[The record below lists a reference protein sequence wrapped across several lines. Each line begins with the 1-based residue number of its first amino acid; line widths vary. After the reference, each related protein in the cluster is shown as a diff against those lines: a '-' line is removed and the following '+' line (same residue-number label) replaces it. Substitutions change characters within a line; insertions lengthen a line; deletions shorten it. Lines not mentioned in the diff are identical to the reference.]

1 MWSTISP
8 PGSAIPTCRSTKARR
23 SSATWRRRDYGRS
36 HGVLHRH
43 HGLHRVQSVRG
54 RVQGMEPA
62 PGRERR
68 HPGAERRQLRQPP
81 PAGRHPLAA
90 RPLHRAVQGPL
101 RRPLVDDERRV
112 QALRPGGMPGS
123 VPDRRHH
130 PHRVRHGGDPV
141 RRLQRMSRVHR
152 RLPVRRHRHQS
163 GVWHGAEVHPLLRP
177 AQGGA
182 RARVLEGVSHGLDP
196 VRLDRRAADEGAE
209 ARRPAQVAGRQGGA
223 VWRRPEGVARR
234 AQFGLPAGCRTR
246 CVRATAQA
254 ATAEPQT
261 RQDRRLLGGERG
273 RPWRLGPGRPAQA
286 PDGRHGRAGSGGIE
300 LMSDTFFSGAPH
312 WAWLIILYFFVGG
325 IAGGAC
331 LLAAVVDWFG
341 GPEDR
346 PVVRT
351 GYNVAAWGAILSAAL
366 LTIDLGRP
374 LRFWHMLFQ
383 SANVPALMFKGWSP
397 ISFGAWA
404 LLLFGLFAVLSALG
418 GMAEEGRLHNAAL
431 RAVGGAVRG
440 GLAKVVG
447 GVAGLLGVFIAG
459 YTGILLSVT
468 NRPIWADS
476 PWLRALVVAS
486 GASTGAAALI
496 LLAPGRGATEQ
507 SLGRLSAFDTKALLV
522 ELLVLVLF
530 LASLGSV
537 NRVWI
542 GFWGL
547 VLLVGVV
554 GLGIL
559 APLRLHL
566 QRRPLASA
574 AKLVLLGGF
583 LLRLATIFVSE
594 GIEHYRVTAG
604 M

>member
-1 MWSTISP
+1 
-8 PGSAIPTCRSTKARR
+8 
-23 SSATWRRRDYGRS
+23 
-36 HGVLHRH
+36 
-43 HGLHRVQSVRG
+43 
-54 RVQGMEPA
+54 MEPA

-68 HPGAERRQLRQPP
+68 HPGAERRQLRQHA

-90 RPLHRAVQGPL
+90 RALHRAVQGPL

-152 RLPVRRHRHQS
+152 RLPVRRHRHQP
-163 GVWHGAEVHPLLRP
+163 GVRDRAEVHPLLRP

-196 VRLDRRAADEGAE
+196 VRSHHRAADAGAE
-209 ARRPAQVAGRQGGA
+209 ARRPAQVTGRQGRA
-223 VWRRPEGVARR
+223 VRRRPEWRARR
-234 AQFGLPAGCRTR
+234 AQLVLPARGPAGGL
-246 CVRATAQA
+246 RAPAQPA
-254 ATAEPQT
+254 AADAQP
-261 RQDRRLLGGERG
+261 RQELLLLRGERG
-273 RPWRLGPGRPAQA
+273 RPGGAGARRAA
-286 PDGRHGRAGSGGIE
+286 EAADGRYGRAGRGGIE

-312 WAWLIILYFFVGG
+312 WTWFIILYFFVGG

-331 LLAAVVDWFG
+331 FLAAVVDWFG

-351 GYNVAAWGAILSAAL
+351 GYSVAAWGAILSGAL

-404 LLLFGLFAVLSALG
+404 ILLFGLFAVLSALG
-418 GMAEEGRLHNAAL
+418 GAAEEGRLRNPAL
-431 RAVGGAVRG
+431 RAVGGVVRG

-459 YTGILLSVT
+459 YTGVLLSVT

-476 PWLRALVVAS
+476 PWLGALFVAS

-496 LLAPGRGATEQ
+496 LLGLRRGASEQ
-507 SLGRLSAFDTKALLV
+507 SLARVSAFDTKALVV
-522 ELLVLVLF
+522 ELLVLAIF
-530 LASLGSV
+530 IGSLGSV
-537 NRVWI
+537 NRVWLS
-542 GFWGL
+542 FWGL

-554 GLGIL
+554 WLGIL

-566 QRRPLASA
+566 QRRPVASA

-583 LLRLATIFVSE
+583 LLRLATIFASE
-594 GIEHYRVTAG
+594 GVDRYRVAAG